1 MSAAVSEIFRT
12 AREIIDRGIVRNG
25 ITSVGVALYNVV
37 LDRAKDVLAPNGIVL
52 TDGRYPITVA
62 RSRI

>member
-25 ITSVGVALYNVV
+25 ITSVGVAFTMSFWIGQKTCLP
-37 LDRAKDVLAPNGIVL
+37 RMG
-52 TDGRYPITVA
+52 
-62 RSRI
+62 